1 MKNLFIITLVMTAFA
16 ANSIITRL
24 ALSSNLIGPSN
35 FALLR
40 AGSAALILVLL
51 VLFIQK
57 KIPKFKINSII
68 SSLALVGYLVGFS
81 FAYLTINTGVG
92 ALILFGG
99 SMIVMFTGA
108 LLLKENISILRLIGV
123 FLSLIGLYIL
133 SDPRFGDNSLFGII
147 LMFLAAFSWGIYSI
161 LGHGQNNPLSNT
173 AVNFVLAL
181 LLIIPIALFIPD
193 QTNTSPYGILLA
205 IISGSITSGLGYT
218 LWYWILPKIN
228 ITSASIAQLSV
239 PLIAALGGYLFISET
254 LNCQFYIA
262 SFLILGGIGLPY
274 FYKSNNFIKFKK

>member
-1 MKNLFIITLVMTAFA
+1 MKNLFILILVMTAFA

-35 FALLR
+35 FALIR

-51 VLFIQK
+51 FLFIHK
-57 KIPKFKINSII
+57 RIPKFQIISII
-68 SSLALVGYLVGFS
+68 SALALVGYLVGFS
-81 FAYLTINTGVG
+81 FAYLSINTGMG

-108 LLLKENISILRLIGV
+108 LLLKEDTSILRFIGIL
-123 FLSLIGLYIL
+123 LSLVGLYIL
-133 SDPRFGDNSLFGII
+133 TDPRFGENSLFGII

-161 LGHGQNNPLSNT
+161 LGHRQNNPLSNT
-173 AVNFVLAL
+173 AINFVLAF
-181 LLIIPIALFIPD
+181 LLIIPFTLFIPD
-193 QTNTSPYGILLA
+193 NTNTSPYGFLLA

-228 ITSASIAQLSV
+228 IASASIAQLSV

-254 LNCQFYIA
+254 LNWQFYIA

-274 FYKSNNFIKFKK
+274 IFKK

>member
-108 LLLKENISILRLIGV
+108 LLLKEDISILRFIGV
-123 FLSLIGLYIL
+123 FLSIIGLYIL
-133 SDPRFGDNSLFGII
+133 TDPRFGDNSLFGII
-147 LMFLAAFSWGIYSI
+147 LMFLAAFSWGIYSV
-161 LGHGQNNPLSNT
+161 LGHEQNNPLSNT

-193 QTNTSPYGILLA
+193 QTNTSPYGFLLA

-218 LWYWILPKIN
+218 LWYWVLPKIN

-254 LNCQFYIA
+254 LNWQFYIA
-262 SFLILGGIGLPY
+262 SFLILGGIGLP
-274 FYKSNNFIKFKK
+274 FFFKK

>member
-24 ALSSNLIGPSN
+24 ALSLNLIGPSN

-108 LLLKENISILRLIGV
+108 LLLKEDISILRFIGV

-133 SDPRFGDNSLFGII
+133 TDPRFGENSLFGII

-173 AVNFVLAL
+173 AINFVLAL

-228 ITSASIAQLSV
+228 ITSASIAQLTV
-239 PLIAALGGYLFISET
+239 PLIAALGGYLFISES
-254 LNCQFYIA
+254 LNWQFYIA

-274 FYKSNNFIKFKK
+274 FFKK

>member
-108 LLLKENISILRLIGV
+108 LLLKEDISILRFIGV

-133 SDPRFGDNSLFGII
+133 TDPRFGDNSLFGII

-173 AVNFVLAL
+173 AINFVLAL

-205 IISGSITSGLGYT
+205 ITSGSITSGLGYT

-254 LNCQFYIA
+254 LNWQFYIA

-274 FYKSNNFIKFKK
+274 FFKK

>member
-16 ANSIITRL
+16 TNSIITRL

-108 LLLKENISILRLIGV
+108 LLLKENISILRFIGV
-123 FLSLIGLYIL
+123 FLSLIGLYVL
-133 SDPRFGDNSLFGII
+133 SDPRFGENSLFGII

-173 AVNFVLAL
+173 AINFVLAL

-205 IISGSITSGLGYT
+205 ITSGSITSGLGYT

-228 ITSASIAQLSV
+228 ITSASIAQLTV

-254 LNCQFYIA
+254 LNWQFYIA

-274 FYKSNNFIKFKK
+274 FFKK

>member
-108 LLLKENISILRLIGV
+108 LLLKEDISILRFIGV

-133 SDPRFGDNSLFGII
+133 TDPRFGDNSLFGII

-173 AVNFVLAL
+173 AINFVLAL

-205 IISGSITSGLGYT
+205 ITSGSITSGLGYT

-228 ITSASIAQLSV
+228 ITSASISQLSV

-254 LNCQFYIA
+254 LNWQFYIA

-274 FYKSNNFIKFKK
+274 IYKK

>member
-24 ALSSNLIGPSN
+24 ALSANLIGPSN

-108 LLLKENISILRLIGV
+108 LLLKENISILRFIGV

-133 SDPRFGDNSLFGII
+133 TDPRFGDNSLFGII

-173 AVNFVLAL
+173 AINFILAL

-254 LNCQFYIA
+254 LNWQFYIA

-274 FYKSNNFIKFKK
+274 FFKK

>member
-108 LLLKENISILRLIGV
+108 LLLKENISILRFIGV

-133 SDPRFGDNSLFGII
+133 TDPRFGDNSLFGII

-173 AVNFVLAL
+173 AINFILAL

-205 IISGSITSGLGYT
+205 ITSGSITSGLGYT

-228 ITSASIAQLSV
+228 ITSASIAQLTV

-254 LNCQFYIA
+254 LNWQFYIA

-274 FYKSNNFIKFKK
+274 LFKK

>member
-1 MKNLFIITLVMTAFA
+1 MKNLFIITLVMIAFA

-108 LLLKENISILRLIGV
+108 LLLKEDISILRFIGV

-133 SDPRFGDNSLFGII
+133 TDPRFGDNSLFGII

-173 AVNFVLAL
+173 AINFVLAL

-228 ITSASIAQLSV
+228 ITSASIAQLTV
-239 PLIAALGGYLFISET
+239 PLIAALGGYLFISEL
-254 LNCQFYIA
+254 LNWQFYIA

-274 FYKSNNFIKFKK
+274 FFKK

>member
-81 FAYLTINTGVG
+81 FAYITVNTGVG

-108 LLLKENISILRLIGV
+108 LLLKEDISILRFIGV

-133 SDPRFGDNSLFGII
+133 TDPRFGDNSLFGII

-173 AVNFVLAL
+173 AINFVLAL

-254 LNCQFYIA
+254 LNWQFYIA

-274 FYKSNNFIKFKK
+274 FFKK

>member
-108 LLLKENISILRLIGV
+108 LLLKEDISALRFIGV

-133 SDPRFGDNSLFGII
+133 TDPRFGENSLFGII

-173 AVNFVLAL
+173 AINFVLAL

-193 QTNTSPYGILLA
+193 QTSTSLYGILLA
-205 IISGSITSGLGYT
+205 ITAGSITSGLGYT

-228 ITSASIAQLSV
+228 ITSASISQLSV

-254 LNCQFYIA
+254 LNWQFYIA

-274 FYKSNNFIKFKK
+274 IYKK

>member
-81 FAYLTINTGVG
+81 LAYLTINTGVG

-108 LLLKENISILRLIGV
+108 LLLKEDISILRFIGV

-133 SDPRFGDNSLFGII
+133 TDPRFGDNSLFGIV
-147 LMFLAAFSWGIYSI
+147 LMFLAAFSWGIYSV
-161 LGHGQNNPLSNT
+161 LGHEQNNPLSNT

-193 QTNTSPYGILLA
+193 QTNTSPYGFLLA

-218 LWYWILPKIN
+218 LWYWVLPKIN

-254 LNCQFYIA
+254 LNWQFYIA
-262 SFLILGGIGLPY
+262 SFLILGGIGLP
-274 FYKSNNFIKFKK
+274 FFFKK

>member
-108 LLLKENISILRLIGV
+108 LLLKEDISILRFIGV

-133 SDPRFGDNSLFGII
+133 TDPRFGDNSLFGII

-173 AVNFVLAL
+173 AINFVLAL

-228 ITSASIAQLSV
+228 ITSASIAQLTV
-239 PLIAALGGYLFISET
+239 PLIAALGGYLFISES
-254 LNCQFYIA
+254 LNWQFYIA

-274 FYKSNNFIKFKK
+274 FLKK

>member
-1 MKNLFIITLVMTAFA
+1 MKNLFIISLVMIAFA

-108 LLLKENISILRLIGV
+108 LLLKEDISILRFIGV

-133 SDPRFGDNSLFGII
+133 TDPRFGDNSLFGII

-228 ITSASIAQLSV
+228 ITSASIAQLTV
-239 PLIAALGGYLFISET
+239 PLIAALGGYLFISES
-254 LNCQFYIA
+254 LNWQFYIA

-274 FYKSNNFIKFKK
+274 FFKK

>member
-51 VLFIQK
+51 VLFIQG

-108 LLLKENISILRLIGV
+108 LLLKEDISILRFIGV

-133 SDPRFGDNSLFGII
+133 TDPRFGDNSLFGII
-147 LMFLAAFSWGIYSI
+147 LMFLAAFSWGIYSV
-161 LGHGQNNPLSNT
+161 LGHEQNNPLSNT
-173 AVNFVLAL
+173 TVNFVLAL

-193 QTNTSPYGILLA
+193 QTNTSPYGFLLA

-218 LWYWILPKIN
+218 LWYWVLPKIN

-254 LNCQFYIA
+254 LNWQFYIA
-262 SFLILGGIGLPY
+262 SFLILGGIGLP
-274 FYKSNNFIKFKK
+274 FFFKK

>member
-1 MKNLFIITLVMTAFA
+1 MTAFA

-51 VLFIQK
+51 VIFIHK
-57 KIPKFKINSII
+57 KIPKFKINSIV
-68 SSLALVGYLVGFS
+68 SALALVGYLVGFS

-108 LLLKENISILRLIGV
+108 LLIKEHISILRFIGV

-133 SDPRFGDNSLFGII
+133 TDPRFGDNSLFGII

-173 AVNFVLAL
+173 AINFVLAL

-239 PLIAALGGYLFISET
+239 PLIAALGGYLFISEI
-254 LNCQFYIA
+254 LNWQFYIA

-274 FYKSNNFIKFKK
+274 FFKK

>member
-108 LLLKENISILRLIGV
+108 LLLKEDISILRFIGV

-133 SDPRFGDNSLFGII
+133 TDPRFGDNSLFGII

-173 AVNFVLAL
+173 AINFVLAL
-181 LLIIPIALFIPD
+181 LLIIPIALFIPN

-254 LNCQFYIA
+254 LNWQFYIA

-274 FYKSNNFIKFKK
+274 FFKK

>member
-108 LLLKENISILRLIGV
+108 LLLKEDISILRFIGV

-133 SDPRFGDNSLFGII
+133 TDPRFGDNSLFGII

-173 AVNFVLAL
+173 AINFVLAL

-254 LNCQFYIA
+254 LNWQFYIA

-274 FYKSNNFIKFKK
+274 IFKK

>member
-1 MKNLFIITLVMTAFA
+1 MKNLFIITLVMIAFA

-108 LLLKENISILRLIGV
+108 LLLKEDISILRFIGV

-133 SDPRFGDNSLFGII
+133 TDPRFGDNSLFGII

-173 AVNFVLAL
+173 AINFVLAL

-205 IISGSITSGLGYT
+205 ITSGSITSGLGYT

-254 LNCQFYIA
+254 LNWQFYIA

-274 FYKSNNFIKFKK
+274 IYKK

>member
-1 MKNLFIITLVMTAFA
+1 MKNLFIITLVMIAFA

-57 KIPKFKINSII
+57 KIPKFKMNSII

-108 LLLKENISILRLIGV
+108 LLLKEDISILRFIGV

-133 SDPRFGDNSLFGII
+133 TDPRFGDNSLFGII

-173 AVNFVLAL
+173 AINFVLAL

-228 ITSASIAQLSV
+228 ITSASIAQLTV

-254 LNCQFYIA
+254 LNWQFYIA

-274 FYKSNNFIKFKK
+274 FFKK

>member
-24 ALSSNLIGPSN
+24 ALSLNLIGPSN

-108 LLLKENISILRLIGV
+108 LFLKEDISILRFIGV

-133 SDPRFGDNSLFGII
+133 TDPRFGDNSLFGII

-254 LNCQFYIA
+254 LNWQFYIA

-274 FYKSNNFIKFKK
+274 FFKK

>member
-1 MKNLFIITLVMTAFA
+1 MKNLFIITLVMIAFA

-57 KIPKFKINSII
+57 KIPKFKMNSII

-108 LLLKENISILRLIGV
+108 LLLKEDISILRFIGV

-133 SDPRFGDNSLFGII
+133 TDPRFGDNSLFGII

-173 AVNFVLAL
+173 AINFVLAL
-181 LLIIPIALFIPD
+181 LLIIPITLFIPD

-254 LNCQFYIA
+254 LNWQFYIA

-274 FYKSNNFIKFKK
+274 FFKK

>member
-108 LLLKENISILRLIGV
+108 LLLKENISILRFIGV

-173 AVNFVLAL
+173 AINFVLAL

-254 LNCQFYIA
+254 LNWQFYIA

-274 FYKSNNFIKFKK
+274 FFKK

>member
-108 LLLKENISILRLIGV
+108 LLLKEDISILRFIGV

-133 SDPRFGDNSLFGII
+133 TDPRFGDNSLFGII

-173 AVNFVLAL
+173 AINFVLAL

-218 LWYWILPKIN
+218 IWYWILPKIN
-228 ITSASIAQLSV
+228 ITSASISQLSV

-254 LNCQFYIA
+254 LNWQFYIA

-274 FYKSNNFIKFKK
+274 IYKK

>member
-108 LLLKENISILRLIGV
+108 LLLKEDISILRFIGV

-133 SDPRFGDNSLFGII
+133 TDPRFGDNSLFGII

-173 AVNFVLAL
+173 AINFVLAL

-205 IISGSITSGLGYT
+205 ITSGSITSGLGYT

-228 ITSASIAQLSV
+228 ITSASIAQLTV

-254 LNCQFYIA
+254 LNWQFYIA

-274 FYKSNNFIKFKK
+274 FFKK

>member
-1 MKNLFIITLVMTAFA
+1 MKNLFIITLVMIAFA

-108 LLLKENISILRLIGV
+108 LLLKEDISILRFIGV

-133 SDPRFGDNSLFGII
+133 TDPRFSENSLFGII

-173 AVNFVLAL
+173 AINFVLAL

-205 IISGSITSGLGYT
+205 ITSGSITSGLGYT

-254 LNCQFYIA
+254 LNWQFYIA

-274 FYKSNNFIKFKK
+274 FFKK

>member
-108 LLLKENISILRLIGV
+108 LLLKEDISILRFIGV

-133 SDPRFGDNSLFGII
+133 TDPRFGDNSLFGII

-173 AVNFVLAL
+173 AINFVLAL

-228 ITSASIAQLSV
+228 ITSASIAQLTV

-254 LNCQFYIA
+254 LNWQFYIA

-274 FYKSNNFIKFKK
+274 FLKK

>member
-24 ALSSNLIGPSN
+24 ALSLNLIGPSN

-57 KIPKFKINSII
+57 KIPKFKMNSII

-99 SMIVMFTGA
+99 SMVVMFSGA
-108 LLLKENISILRLIGV
+108 LLLKENISILRFIGV

-133 SDPRFGDNSLFGII
+133 TDPRFGDNSLFGII

-173 AVNFVLAL
+173 AINFVLAL

-228 ITSASIAQLSV
+228 ITSASIAQLTV

-254 LNCQFYIA
+254 LNWQFYIA

-274 FYKSNNFIKFKK
+274 LFKK

>member
-1 MKNLFIITLVMTAFA
+1 MKNLFIISLVMIAFA

-108 LLLKENISILRLIGV
+108 LLLKEDISILRFIGV

-133 SDPRFGDNSLFGII
+133 TDPRFGDNSLFGII

-173 AVNFVLAL
+173 AINFVLAL

-254 LNCQFYIA
+254 LNWQFYIA

-274 FYKSNNFIKFKK
+274 FFKK

>member
-108 LLLKENISILRLIGV
+108 LLLKEDISILRFIGV

-133 SDPRFGDNSLFGII
+133 TDPRFGDNSLFGII

-173 AVNFVLAL
+173 AINFVLAL

-228 ITSASIAQLSV
+228 ITSASIAQLTV

-254 LNCQFYIA
+254 LNWQFYIA

-274 FYKSNNFIKFKK
+274 LFKK

>member
-1 MKNLFIITLVMTAFA
+1 MKNLFIITLVMIAFA

-108 LLLKENISILRLIGV
+108 LLLKEDISILRFIGV

-133 SDPRFGDNSLFGII
+133 TDPRFGDNSLFGII

-173 AVNFVLAL
+173 AINFVLAL

-254 LNCQFYIA
+254 LNWQFYIA

-274 FYKSNNFIKFKK
+274 FFKK

>member
-1 MKNLFIITLVMTAFA
+1 MKNLFILILVMTAFA

-35 FALLR
+35 FALIR

-51 VLFIQK
+51 FLFIHK
-57 KIPKFKINSII
+57 RIPKFQIISII
-68 SSLALVGYLVGFS
+68 SALALVGYLVGFS
-81 FAYLTINTGVG
+81 FAYLSINTGMG

-108 LLLKENISILRLIGV
+108 LLLKEDTSILRFIGIL
-123 FLSLIGLYIL
+123 LSLVGLYIL
-133 SDPRFGDNSLFGII
+133 TDPRFGENSLFGII

-161 LGHGQNNPLSNT
+161 LGHRQNNPLSNT
-173 AVNFVLAL
+173 AINFVLAF
-181 LLIIPIALFIPD
+181 LLIIPFTLFIPD
-193 QTNTSPYGILLA
+193 NTNTSPYGFLLA

-228 ITSASIAQLSV
+228 IASASIAQLSV

-254 LNCQFYIA
+254 LNWQFYIA

-274 FYKSNNFIKFKK
+274 FFKK

>member
-1 MKNLFIITLVMTAFA
+1 MKNLFIITLVMIAFA

-108 LLLKENISILRLIGV
+108 LLLKEDISILRFIGV

-133 SDPRFGDNSLFGII
+133 TDPRFGDNSLFGII

-173 AVNFVLAL
+173 AINFVLAL

-205 IISGSITSGLGYT
+205 ITSGSITSGLGYT

-254 LNCQFYIA
+254 LNWQFYIA

-274 FYKSNNFIKFKK
+274 FFKK

>member
-24 ALSSNLIGPSN
+24 ALSLNLIGPSN

-57 KIPKFKINSII
+57 KIPKFKMNSII
-68 SSLALVGYLVGFS
+68 SSLALVGYLIGFS

-108 LLLKENISILRLIGV
+108 LLLKENISILRFIGV

-133 SDPRFGDNSLFGII
+133 TDPRFGDNSLFGII

-173 AVNFVLAL
+173 AINFVLAL
-181 LLIIPIALFIPD
+181 FLIIPITLFIPD
-193 QTNTSPYGILLA
+193 KTNTSPYGILLA

-254 LNCQFYIA
+254 LNWQFYIA

-274 FYKSNNFIKFKK
+274 FFKK

>member
-57 KIPKFKINSII
+57 KIPKFKISSII
-68 SSLALVGYLVGFS
+68 SALALVGYLVGFS

-108 LLLKENISILRLIGV
+108 LLLKEDISILRFIGV

-133 SDPRFGDNSLFGII
+133 TDPRFGDNSLFGII

-173 AVNFVLAL
+173 TINFVLAL
-181 LLIIPIALFIPD
+181 LIIIPIALFIPD
-193 QTNTSPYGILLA
+193 KTNTSPYGILLA

-228 ITSASIAQLSV
+228 ITSASIAQLTV
-239 PLIAALGGYLFISET
+239 PLIAALGGYLFISES
-254 LNCQFYIA
+254 LNWQFYIA

-274 FYKSNNFIKFKK
+274 FFKK

>member
-108 LLLKENISILRLIGV
+108 LLLKEDISILRFIGV
-123 FLSLIGLYIL
+123 FLSLTGLYIL
-133 SDPRFGDNSLFGII
+133 TDPRFGDNSLFGII

-173 AVNFVLAL
+173 AINFVLAL

-254 LNCQFYIA
+254 LNWQFYIA

-274 FYKSNNFIKFKK
+274 FFKK

>member
-1 MKNLFIITLVMTAFA
+1 MTAFA

-40 AGSAALILVLL
+40 AGSAALVLVLL
-51 VLFIQK
+51 VFIFHK
-57 KIPKFKINSII
+57 KFPKFKINSIF
-68 SSLALVGYLVGFS
+68 SALALVGYLVGFS
-81 FAYLTINTGVG
+81 FAYLIINTGIG

-99 SMIVMFTGA
+99 SMIVMFSGA
-108 LLLKENISILRLIGV
+108 LLLKENISILRFIGV

-133 SDPRFGDNSLFGII
+133 SDPRFGENSLFGII

-173 AVNFVLAL
+173 AANFVLAL
-181 LLIIPIALFIPD
+181 LLIIPIALFMPN
-193 QTNTSPYGILLA
+193 QTNTSPYGFLLA
-205 IISGSITSGLGYT
+205 LISGSITSGLGYT

-228 ITSASIAQLSV
+228 ITSAAVAQLSV

-254 LNCQFYIA
+254 LNWQFYIA

-274 FYKSNNFIKFKK
+274 IFNKK

>member
-1 MKNLFIITLVMTAFA
+1 MKNLFIITLVMIAFA

-99 SMIVMFTGA
+99 SMVVMFTGA
-108 LLLKENISILRLIGV
+108 LLLKENISILRFIGV

-133 SDPRFGDNSLFGII
+133 TDPRFGDNSLFGII

-173 AVNFVLAL
+173 AINFVLAL
-181 LLIIPIALFIPD
+181 LLIIPITLFIPD

-228 ITSASIAQLSV
+228 ITSASIAQLTV

-254 LNCQFYIA
+254 LNWQFYIA

-274 FYKSNNFIKFKK
+274 IYKK

>member
-51 VLFIQK
+51 VFFIHK
-57 KIPKFKINSII
+57 NIPKFKINSIF
-68 SSLALVGYLVGFS
+68 SALALVGYLVGFS

-108 LLLKENISILRLIGV
+108 LLLKEDISILRFIGV

-133 SDPRFGDNSLFGII
+133 TDPRFGDNSLFGII
-147 LMFLAAFSWGIYSI
+147 LMFLAAFSWGMYSI

-173 AVNFVLAL
+173 AINFVLAL
-181 LLIIPIALFIPD
+181 LLIIPIAIFIPD
-193 QTNTSPYGILLA
+193 HTNTSPYGFLLA
-205 IISGSITSGLGYT
+205 ITSGSITSGLGYT
-218 LWYWILPKIN
+218 IWYWILPKIN

-254 LNCQFYIA
+254 LNWQFYIA

-274 FYKSNNFIKFKK
+274 FFKK